1 MRTIPIACA
10 ALLVALAT
18 AGASPDV
25 HADFEPADSPSPSP
39 TDSRECVVYSELSH
53 RESRTLDVRLANTC
67 AKPMTCSVAWTV
79 TCGKAA
85 TVTRNGAVLA
95 GAADRSWVASAAS
108 CEDDWSIDTSWSC
121 KPSR

>member
-1 MRTIPIACA
+1 MHTTPIACA
-10 ALLVALAT
+10 ALLVLLAT

-25 HADFEPADSPSPSP
+25 HADIQPADSPSG
-39 TDSRECVVYSELSH
+39 ECVVYSELSH
-53 RESRTLDVRLANTC
+53 KESRTLDVRLANTC
-67 AKPMTCSVAWTV
+67 AKAMACSVAWTV

-95 GAADRSWVASAAS
+95 GSADHSWVASAAS

>member
-25 HADFEPADSPSPSP
+25 HADIRPADSPSPS
-39 TDSRECVVYSELSH
+39 DSRECVVYSELSH
-53 RESRTLDVRLANTC
+53 KESRTLDVRLANTC
-67 AKPMTCSVAWTV
+67 AKPMACSVAWTV
-79 TCGKAA
+79 TCGKAT

-95 GAADRSWVASAAS
+95 GSADHSWVASAAS

-121 KPSR
+121 KPGH

>member
-1 MRTIPIACA
+1 MRSIPIGCA

-25 HADFEPADSPSPSP
+25 HADSDPPGGG
-39 TDSRECVVYSELSH
+39 CVVYSELSH
-53 RESRTLDVRLANTC
+53 KDSRTLDVRLANTC

-85 TVTRNGAVLA
+85 TVTRSGAVLA
-95 GAADRSWVASAAS
+95 GSADRSWVASAAS

-121 KPSR
+121 KPGH